1 MKKIII
7 ADRLT
12 EFREIDFNDLYV
24 EALSGVVFSNQYA
37 YDFQKGL
44 WTHLSEHALPNVVKD
59 ALQKSPNEFDCP
71 EVCPDGKAIIQKVEK
86 PTENSNELI
95 AVISKLIKD
104 EVGQLRDEMSAKV
117 EAVEQR
123 IGDAI
128 EYIQNPTENSSDK
141 SEKIISKLDHLLDES
156 NLLNDV
162 NRKVSK
168 ILNTAREI
176 EDSSVGAKEHKKK
189 FEALKVK
196 YKNLS
201 VENKLAK
208 KNLSKVIAKAK
219 ALNAKLEV
227 AERELEHFR
236 EYSLNATKKVK
247 EETIEIID
255 ESHEVDHPQEVAA
268 PKINM
273 ISQDVLIS
281 NGEVDE
287 TDASEE
293 VTGEFDISS
302 GGLEMATSNRA
313 QSDDDEL
320 ESLNLEGLK
329 SGKSYEISNKKTW
342 SYDTGAGVVGPLRF
356 DEMLEDLVKGNIK
369 GDTLV
374 KKKIGASWQPSRDCL
389 ELNTKAEM
397 IFEDPNNP
405 ENNKYLIE
413 RTEYRIE
420 LQEIVSF
427 SIRGV
432 EKEFKGYLTNLS
444 LSGGFIEVTQFEDV
458 LKEDSMGTLF
468 ISEGRFPRAIA
479 IDFTVMRTSAQKR
492 PKGLGIRFEAISDA
506 VLEVIGECMLDTLNA
521 DDSKKSAA

>member
-7 ADRLT
+7 ADTLT
-12 EFREIDFNDLYV
+12 DFREVDLNDLYV

-37 YDFQKGL
+37 FDSGKGI
-44 WTHLSEHALPNVVKD
+44 WSHLSEHQIPDVVRK
-59 ALQKSPNEFDCP
+59 ALQKSPTDFDCP
-71 EVCPDGKAIIQKVEK
+71 ETSPEGMAIIQKVEA
-86 PTENSNELI
+86 PSTDQNELVAI
-95 AVISKLIKD
+95 ISRLIKD
-104 EVGQLRDEMSAKV
+104 EVGQLRDEMSVKV
-117 EAVEQR
+117 EAVETR

-128 EYIQNPTENSSDK
+128 KNIPK
-141 SEKIISKLDHLLDES
+141 PA
-156 NLLNDV
+156 
-162 NRKVSK
+162 
-168 ILNTAREI
+168 AREI
-176 EDSSVGAKEHKKK
+176 EDSGVDAGEYKKK

-342 SYDTGAGVVGPLRF
+342 LYDTGAGVVGPLRF
-356 DEMLEDLVKGNIK
+356 DEMLEDLIKGNIK

-374 KKKIGASWQPSRDCL
+374 KKKVGASWVPSRDCL
-389 ELNTKAEM
+389 ELNTKAEK
-397 IFEDPNNP
+397 IFDDPQNP

-413 RTEYRIE
+413 RTEYRVG

-432 EKEFKGYLTNLS
+432 QKEFKGYLTNLS

-458 LKEDSMGTLF
+458 FTQDSMGTIF
-468 ISEGRFPRAIA
+468 ISEGRFERAIA
-479 IDFTVMRTSAQKR
+479 IDFTIMRTSAQKR
-492 PKGLGIRFEAISDA
+492 PKGLGIRFEAVSDT
-506 VLEVIGECMLDTLNA
+506 VLEVIGECMLEILNN
-521 DDSKKSAA
+521 DDQNKSAA

>member
-1 MKKIII
+1 MTLKKIII
-7 ADRLT
+7 ADTLT
-12 EFREIDFNDLYV
+12 DFREVDLNDLYV

-37 YDFQKGL
+37 FDSGKRI
-44 WTHLSEHALPNVVKD
+44 WSHLSEHQIPDVVRK
-59 ALQKSPNEFDCP
+59 ALQKSPTDFDCP
-71 EVCPDGKAIIQKVEK
+71 ETSPEGMAIIQKVEA
-86 PTENSNELI
+86 PSTDQNELVAI
-95 AVISKLIKD
+95 ISRLIKE
-104 EVGQLRDEMSAKV
+104 EVGQLRDEMSVKV
-117 EAVEQR
+117 EAVETR

-128 EYIQNPTENSSDK
+128 K
-141 SEKIISKLDHLLDES
+141 KIPKPA
-156 NLLNDV
+156 
-162 NRKVSK
+162 
-168 ILNTAREI
+168 AREI
-176 EDSSVGAKEHKKK
+176 EASGVDAGEYKKK

-236 EYSLNATKKVK
+236 EYSLKASQTPTNNV
-247 EETIEIID
+247 EE
-255 ESHEVDHPQEVAA
+255 EVLEVTNETQEVNHPEEDLR

-281 NGEVDE
+281 DGPVIDE

-302 GGLEMATSNRA
+302 GGLEMASSSRA

-320 ESLNLEGLK
+320 ESLNLDGLK

-342 SYDTGAGVVGPLRF
+342 LYDTGAGVVGPLRF
-356 DEMLEDLVKGNIK
+356 DEMLEDLIKGNIK

-374 KKKIGASWQPSRDCL
+374 KKKVGASWVPSRDCL
-389 ELNTKAEM
+389 ELNTKAEK
-397 IFEDPNNP
+397 IFDDAQNP

-413 RTEYRIE
+413 RTEYRVG

-432 EKEFKGYLTNLS
+432 QKEFKGYLTNLS

-458 LKEDSMGTLF
+458 FTQDSMGTIF
-468 ISEGRFPRAIA
+468 ISEGRFERAIA
-479 IDFTVMRTSAQKR
+479 VDFTIMRTSAQKR
-492 PKGLGIRFEAISDA
+492 PKGLGIRFEAVSDT
-506 VLEVIGECMLDTLNA
+506 VLEVIGECMLEILNN
-521 DDSKKSAA
+521 DDQNKSAA